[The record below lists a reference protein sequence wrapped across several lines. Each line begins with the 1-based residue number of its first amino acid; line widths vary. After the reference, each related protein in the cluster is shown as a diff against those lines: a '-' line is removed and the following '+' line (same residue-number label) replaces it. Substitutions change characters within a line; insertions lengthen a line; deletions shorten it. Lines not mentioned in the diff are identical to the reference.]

1 MAREMETR
9 TAYEYPLSIKIVRHY
24 LRTATSAG
32 ERKVWRDLLN
42 GEAFHK
48 FKNGVKME
56 KRKKRDPDM
65 PPEPPKKK
73 KK

>member
-1 MAREMETR
+1 MARDLEVR

-24 LRTATSAG
+24 LRTAVTAA
-32 ERKVWRDLLN
+32 ERTVWRDLLN

-48 FKNGVKME
+48 FKNGIKIE

-65 PPEPPKKK
+65 PPEPKKK